1 MVVIFRPVKKKMRTG
16 KQLILATKPYATEQR
31 ARSWYELL
39 ITIAALFAA
48 AAGAVY
54 GHFWP
59 IRLASS
65 VLMALLMMR
74 LFIIYHDYEHHTIL
88 QKSRLAKF
96 IMSAYGYY
104 MLTPP
109 SIWKRSHDYHHKNNS
124 KLFSASIGSYPIA
137 TRKKFAS
144 MSKAERFTY
153 LANRHPF
160 SIMSGYLT
168 IFVYGMC
175 VGSFV
180 SAPKKHFDSLIALV
194 LHVAY
199 SALVIAFAG
208 PLTWVFLILLPFIFT
223 CALGS
228 YLFYAQHNFP
238 GVVFNSNED
247 WTYEKAAMESSSYLR
262 TNKVMQWFSG
272 NIGFHHIHHLNARI
286 PFYRLPEA
294 YAAIPELQHVSETS
308 FKIKDIVACFRLKIW
323 DPELRR
329 MISLKEFRREEQQS
343 NNALLTS

>member
-1 MVVIFRPVKKKMRTG
+1 MRTG
-16 KQLILATKPYATEQR
+16 KQLILATKPFATEQR

-39 ITIAALFAA
+39 ITITLLLAA

-54 GHFWP
+54 GHYWLL
-59 IRLASS
+59 RLGAS

-88 QKSRLAKF
+88 QKSVAAKL
-96 IMSAYGYY
+96 IMYAYGYY

-144 MSKAERFTY
+144 MSKGERFTY

-160 SIMSGYLT
+160 SILSGYLT
-168 IFVYGMC
+168 IFIYGMC
-175 VGSFV
+175 VGSFL
-180 SAPKKHFDSLIALV
+180 SAPKKHFDSLVALI

-199 SALVIAFAG
+199 SAAVIAILG
-208 PLTWVFLILLPFIFT
+208 PLTWMYLILLPFIFT

-238 GVVFNSNED
+238 GVQFNCNEE

-262 TNKVMQWFSG
+262 TNKLMQWFSG

-294 YAAIPELQHVSETS
+294 YAAIPELQHVNETS

-323 DPELRR
+323 DPEQRK
-329 MISLKEFRREEQQS
+329 MISLKEFRQEKEQT